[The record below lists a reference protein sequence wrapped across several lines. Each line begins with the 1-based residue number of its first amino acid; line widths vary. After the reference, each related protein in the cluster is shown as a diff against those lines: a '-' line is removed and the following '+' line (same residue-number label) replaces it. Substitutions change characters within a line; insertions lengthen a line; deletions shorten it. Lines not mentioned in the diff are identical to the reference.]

1 MARRYNRKYQDA
13 ILHFNYCQVG
23 TQLIPCPPGGL
34 FPAIGLQREPEE
46 VIFLPILSSDMA
58 LQVRVNMDLRW
69 APEEDIAMSV
79 DCGEEEWR
87 RLHDIRSV
95 LILLFWFILSTL
107 I

>member
-1 MARRYNRKYQDA
+1 
-13 ILHFNYCQVG
+13 
-23 TQLIPCPPGGL
+23 
-34 FPAIGLQREPEE
+34 
-46 VIFLPILSSDMA
+46 MA

-87 RLHDIRSV
+87 GLHDIRSV
-95 LILLFWFILSTL
+95 PILLFGLILSTL

>member
-1 MARRYNRKYQDA
+1 M
-13 ILHFNYCQVG
+13 
-23 TQLIPCPPGGL
+23 
-34 FPAIGLQREPEE
+34 
-46 VIFLPILSSDMA
+46 PILSSDMA

-95 LILLFWFILSTL
+95 LVLFWFILSTL